1 MKTSQVYSVV
11 ICNKSFNLTL
21 KKEAFDDGYW
31 SSPENEMDKKYEKS
45 KWSSSTA
52 EDPSLEAR
60 SRRRARG
67 EKFFPFL
74 SEEASIG
81 APGQPRPERERP
93 SLKSFFQSQSLSR
106 REVVRSARSRPSCSV
121 PPPQISGRNSRNSR
135 SQDCLQVDKS
145 GST

>member
-45 KWSSSTA
+45 KWNSSTV

-67 EKFFPFL
+67 EKFSPFL
-74 SEEASIG
+74 SGEASMG
-81 APGQPRPERERP
+81 APDLPRQERERP
-93 SLKSFFQSQSLSR
+93 SLTSR
-106 REVVRSARSRPSCSV
+106 RVRADSV
-121 PPPQISGRNSRNSR
+121 PVCGTCRLAS
-135 SQDCLQVDKS
+135 
-145 GST
+145 